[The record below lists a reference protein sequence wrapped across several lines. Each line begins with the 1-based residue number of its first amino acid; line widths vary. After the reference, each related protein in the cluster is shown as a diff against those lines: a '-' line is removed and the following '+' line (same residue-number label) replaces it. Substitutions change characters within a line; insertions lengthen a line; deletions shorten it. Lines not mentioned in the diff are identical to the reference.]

1 MKEPHTEG
9 VANHGD
15 PESCVDGREAVGE
28 ALTGARA
35 GRVLSREITCEP
47 GADVVDLCGRQHET
61 HRNTR
66 GVSRP
71 GAVEDPVHARK
82 LSARELG
89 DLHVTRAGN
98 SGRPGRQNRTPV
110 DARRGEVGRARST
123 DEATEQSPRRAAEVV
138 EGRGSIKGNTDEQN
152 MRRTQSRAAMTSALE
167 RVREAAKR
175 NRKGQLTALLHH
187 VTVERLEA
195 AYLRLKRN
203 AAPGVDGVTWKQY
216 GVRLRENIEELHD
229 RLHRGAYR
237 PKPTRR
243 VEIPKSDGRK
253 RPLGITTV
261 EDKIVQVAVAEVLQA
276 IYEVDFFGFSYGFRP
291 GRGQHNAL
299 DALAVGIEK
308 KDVNWV
314 LDADIRGFFDA
325 IDHGWL
331 MKFIEHRIG
340 DTRILRLIS
349 RWLKAGVFVQGELT
363 FMEEGTPQ
371 GASISP
377 LLANIYLH
385 YVFDHWVHQW
395 RRRHSSATIV
405 VRYADDFVVGFPRK
419 AVAEKCRRD
428 LEERLKKFGLELHP
442 EKTRLIC
449 FGPLARSLTSRFPG
463 HRPGK
468 FDFLGFTHMC
478 GKTRKGGF
486 LLMRLT
492 KSGRMRAKLR
502 EVKEELRRRM
512 HDSIHKTGEWLAS
525 VVGGHVKYYGVP
537 TNSERI
543 QAFRREVTRSWLHVL
558 RRRSQKRRLSWERM
572 NRIVNHHL
580 PAARIHH
587 PWPRERFFAMHPR

>member
-15 PESCVDGREAVGE
+15 PESCVDDREVAGE
-28 ALTGARA
+28 ALTGACA
-35 GRVLSREITCEP
+35 GWVLSREITGDP
-47 GADVVDLCGRQHET
+47 GADVVVPGGRQHET

-66 GVSRP
+66 GVPRP
-71 GAVEDPVHARK
+71 GAVKDPEHVQK

-123 DEATEQSPRRAAEVV
+123 DEAAEQSPRRAAEVV
-138 EGRGSIKGNTDEQN
+138 EGRGWIKGNTGEQN
-152 MRRTQSRAAMTSALE
+152 MRRTQSRADMTRALE

-175 NRKGQLTALLHH
+175 DRKGQLTALLHH

-243 VEIPKSDGRK
+243 VEIPKPDGSK

-276 IYEVDFFGFSYGFRP
+276 IYEVDFLGFSYGFRP
-291 GRGQHNAL
+291 GRGQHDAL
-299 DALAVGIEK
+299 DALAVGIERK
-308 KDVNWV
+308 SVSWV
-314 LDADIRGFFDA
+314 LDADIRGFFEA
-325 IDHGWL
+325 IDHGWM

-340 DTRILRLIS
+340 DKRILRLIS
-349 RWLKAGVFVQGELT
+349 KWLKAGVFVQGELT
-363 FMEEGTPQ
+363 FVEEGTPQ

-395 RRRHSSATIV
+395 RKRNAPATIV
-405 VRYADDFVVGFPRK
+405 VRFADDFVLGFQRK
-419 AVAEKCRRD
+419 ADAERCWRE
-428 LEERLKKFGLELHP
+428 LGERLKKFGLELHP
-442 EKTRLIC
+442 EKTRLIR
-449 FGPLARSLTSRFPG
+449 FGRYALPQTSRLPG
-463 HRPGK
+463 QCPGK

-478 GKTRKGGF
+478 GKTREGDF

-492 KSGRMRAKLR
+492 KSGRMRAKLH

-525 VVGGHVKYYGVP
+525 VVRGHVNYYGVP
-537 TNSERI
+537 TNSDRI
-543 QAFRREVTRSWLHVL
+543 RAFRREVTRYWMHALI
-558 RRRSQKRRLSWERM
+558 RRSQKRRLNWERM
-572 NRIVNHHL
+572 KRIVKYHL
-580 PAARIHH
+580 PYARIHH
-587 PWPRERFFAMHPR
+587 PWPRERFFAIHPR

>member
-15 PESCVDGREAVGE
+15 PESCDDDREVVGE

-35 GRVLSREITCEP
+35 GRVLSREITREP
-47 GADVVDLCGRQHET
+47 GADAVPSCGRQHEA

-71 GAVEDPVHARK
+71 GAVNDPEHARK

-110 DARRGEVGRARST
+110 DARRGEVGRVHSA
-123 DEATEQSPRRAAEVV
+123 DEAIEQCPSRAAEVA
-138 EGRGSIKGNTDEQN
+138 EGRDSTKGNTGEQN
-152 MRRTQSRAAMTSALE
+152 MRRTQSRADMTRALE

-203 AAPGVDGVTWKQY
+203 AAPGIDGVTWQQY
-216 GVRLRENIEELHD
+216 GVRLRENIEELHY

-243 VEIPKSDGRK
+243 VTIPKLDGRK

-261 EDKIVQVAVAEVLQA
+261 EDKIVQTAVAEVLQA
-276 IYEVDFFGFSYGFRP
+276 IYEVDFLGFSYGFRP
-291 GRGQHNAL
+291 GRGQHDAL
-299 DALAVGIEK
+299 DALAIGIEK
-308 KDVNWV
+308 KDVSWV

-325 IDHGWL
+325 INHGWL

-340 DTRILRLIS
+340 DKRILRLIS
-349 RWLKAGVFVQGELT
+349 KWLKAGVLEQGKLT
-363 FMEEGTPQ
+363 FVEEGTPQ
-371 GASISP
+371 GAAISP

-395 RRRHSSATIV
+395 RRRHSTSTIV
-405 VRYADDFVVGFPRK
+405 VRYADDFVVGFQRK
-419 AVAEKCRRD
+419 AVAEKCWRE

-449 FGPLARSLTSRFPG
+449 FGPHARRLTSRFPG
-463 HRPGK
+463 QRPGK
-468 FDFLGFTHMC
+468 FDFLGFTHVC
-478 GKTRKGGF
+478 GKTRAGGF

-492 KSGRMRAKLR
+492 KSTRMRAKLR
-502 EVKEELRRRM
+502 EVKEELRRRR
-512 HDSIHKTGEWLAS
+512 HDSIHETGKWLAS
-525 VVGGHVKYYGVP
+525 VVRGHVKYYGVP
-537 TNSERI
+537 TNSDRI
-543 QAFRREVTRSWLHVL
+543 RAFRREVTRNWLQAL
-558 RRRSQKRRLSWERM
+558 RRRSQKHRLTWKRM
-572 NRIVNHHL
+572 NLVVQYHL

-587 PWPRERFFAMHPR
+587 PWPSERFFANHPR

>member
-15 PESCVDGREAVGE
+15 PESCADDREVGGE

-35 GRVLSREITCEP
+35 GRVLSREITQEP
-47 GADVVDLCGRQHET
+47 GADAVLLCGRQHET

-66 GVSRP
+66 GVARP
-71 GAVEDPVHARK
+71 GAVIDPKHVRK

-138 EGRGSIKGNTDEQN
+138 EGRGWIKGNTVEQN
-152 MRRTQSRAAMTSALE
+152 MRRTQSRADMTRALE

-175 NRKGQLTALLHH
+175 NRKGQFTALLHH

-195 AYLRLKRN
+195 AYLRLKRE

-243 VEIPKSDGRK
+243 VGIPKPDGSK
-253 RPLGITTV
+253 RLLGITTV
-261 EDKIVQVAVAEVLQA
+261 EDKVVQVAVAEVLQA

-291 GRGQHNAL
+291 GRGQHDAL

-325 IDHGWL
+325 IDHGWM

-340 DTRILRLIS
+340 DKRILRLIS
-349 RWLKAGVFVQGELT
+349 RWLKAGVFVQGKLT
-363 FMEEGTPQ
+363 YAEEGTPQ

-395 RRRHSSATIV
+395 RRRNAMTTIV
-405 VRYADDFVVGFPRK
+405 VRYADDFVVGFRQK
-419 AVAEKCRRD
+419 AVAERCRRE
-428 LEERLKKFGLELHP
+428 LEERLKKFGLELHS

-449 FGPLARSLTSRFPG
+449 FGPQAWRLTRRYPG
-463 HRPGK
+463 QRPGK
-468 FDFLGFTHMC
+468 FDFLGFTHVC
-478 GKTRKGGF
+478 GKSRKGGF
-486 LLMRLT
+486 QLMRLT
-492 KSGRMRAKLR
+492 KSGRMRVKLR
-502 EVKEELRRRM
+502 AVKQELRLRM
-512 HDSIHKTGEWLAS
+512 HDSIHKTGKWLAS
-525 VVGGHVKYYGVP
+525 VVRGHVQYYGVP
-537 TNSERI
+537 TNCERI
-543 QAFRREVTRSWLHVL
+543 RAFQREVTRNWLRAL
-558 RRRSQKRRLSWERM
+558 RRRSQKHRLTWKRM
-572 NRIVNHHL
+572 NLIAKYHL

-587 PWPRERFFAMHPR
+587 PWPDERFYATT

>member
-15 PESCVDGREAVGE
+15 PESCVDDREVVGE

-35 GRVLSREITCEP
+35 GRALSRDIKGDP
-47 GADVVDLCGRQHET
+47 GADAVGLGGRQHES

-66 GVSRP
+66 GVPRP
-71 GAVEDPVHARK
+71 GAVEDPEHARK

-89 DLHVTRAGN
+89 DLHVTRVGN

-110 DARRGEVGRARST
+110 DARRGEVGRAHST
-123 DEATEQSPRRAAEVV
+123 DEAAEQSPRRAAEVV
-138 EGRGSIKGNTDEQN
+138 EGRGSIKGNTGEQN
-152 MRRTQSRAAMTSALE
+152 MRRTQSRADMTRALE

-175 NRKGQLTALLHH
+175 DRKGQFTALLHH

-195 AYLRLKRN
+195 AYRRLKRN
-203 AAPGVDGVTWKQY
+203 AAPGVDGVTWQQY

-229 RLHRGAYR
+229 RLHQGAYR

-243 VEIPKSDGRK
+243 VEIPKPDGSK
-253 RPLGITTV
+253 RPLGITAV

-291 GRGQHNAL
+291 GRGPHDAL

-308 KDVNWV
+308 KDVSWV

-325 IDHGWL
+325 IDHGWM

-340 DTRILRLIS
+340 DKRILRLIS
-349 RWLKAGVFVQGELT
+349 KWLKAGVFEQGELT
-363 FMEEGTPQ
+363 FVQEGTPQ
-371 GASISP
+371 GAAISP

-395 RRRHSSATIV
+395 RSRNAKATIV
-405 VRYADDFVVGFPRK
+405 ARYADDFVVGFQRRED
-419 AVAEKCRRD
+419 AERCWRE

-442 EKTRLIC
+442 EKTRLIR
-449 FGPLARSLTSRFPG
+449 FGRHAQQQSRRFPG
-463 HRPGK
+463 QPPGK

-478 GKTRKGGF
+478 GKTREGDF

-492 KSGRMRAKLR
+492 KSERMRAKLR

-512 HDSIHKTGEWLAS
+512 HDPIRKTGEWLAS
-525 VVGGHVKYYGVP
+525 VVRGHVNYYGVP
-537 TNSERI
+537 TNSDRI
-543 QAFRREVTRSWLHVL
+543 RAFRREVTRYWMHALK
-558 RRRSQKRRLSWERM
+558 RRSQKHRLTWGRM
-572 NRIVNHHL
+572 NRIVKYHL
-580 PAARIHH
+580 PFARIHH
-587 PWPRERFFAMHPR
+587 PWPRERFFAIHPR

>member
-1 MKEPHTEG
+1 M
-9 VANHGD
+9 
-15 PESCVDGREAVGE
+15 
-28 ALTGARA
+28 
-35 GRVLSREITCEP
+35 
-47 GADVVDLCGRQHET
+47 
-61 HRNTR
+61 TR
-66 GVSRP
+66 
-71 GAVEDPVHARK
+71 
-82 LSARELG
+82 
-89 DLHVTRAGN
+89 
-98 SGRPGRQNRTPV
+98 
-110 DARRGEVGRARST
+110 
-123 DEATEQSPRRAAEVV
+123 
-138 EGRGSIKGNTDEQN
+138 
-152 MRRTQSRAAMTSALE
+152 ALE

-243 VEIPKSDGRK
+243 VEIPKPDGSK

-261 EDKIVQVAVAEVLQA
+261 EDKIVQTAVAEVLQA
-276 IYEVDFFGFSYGFRP
+276 IYEVDFFGFSYGFRR
-291 GRGQHNAL
+291 GRGTHDAL
-299 DALAVGIEK
+299 DALAVGIERK
-308 KDVNWV
+308 SVSWV

-325 IDHGWL
+325 IDHEWM

-340 DTRILRLIS
+340 DKRILRLIS
-349 RWLKAGVFVQGELT
+349 KWLKAGVFVQGELT
-363 FMEEGTPQ
+363 FVEEGTPQ
-371 GASISP
+371 GAAISP

-395 RRRHSSATIV
+395 RGRHAQATIV
-405 VRYADDFVVGFPRK
+405 VRYADDFVVGFQRK
-419 AVAEKCRRD
+419 EDAEHCWRE
-428 LEERLKKFGLELHP
+428 LEERMKKFGLELHS
-442 EKTRLIC
+442 EKTRLIR
-449 FGPLARSLTSRFPG
+449 FGRYARRQSKRFPG
-463 HRPGK
+463 QRPGK

-478 GKTRKGGF
+478 GKTKKGDF
-486 LLMRLT
+486 LLVRLT

-512 HDSIHKTGEWLAS
+512 HDSIHKTGTWLAS
-525 VVGGHVKYYGVP
+525 VVRGHVKYYGVP

-543 QAFRREVTRSWLHVL
+543 RAFTREVTRYWKRALL
-558 RRRSQKRRLSWERM
+558 GRSQKHRLNWERM
-572 NRIVNHHL
+572 DRIAKYHL

-587 PWPRERFFAMHPR
+587 PWPRERFFAIHPR